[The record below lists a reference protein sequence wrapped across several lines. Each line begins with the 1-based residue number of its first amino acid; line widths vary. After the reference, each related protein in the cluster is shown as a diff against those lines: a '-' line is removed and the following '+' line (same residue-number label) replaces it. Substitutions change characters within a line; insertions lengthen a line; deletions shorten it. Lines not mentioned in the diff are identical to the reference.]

1 MTSHLHLP
9 PIHSGPLM
17 KRTRNKPRL
26 ELSRMKPTHQI
37 HWRIQTLSIQT
48 LLISVPMAR
57 LDYSAP
63 ITIFLHK
70 KIAMML
76 KRHNMMLSTIIPT
89 ITRHLISSVLNRNP
103 SHGIHT
109 LVVMIHWYH
118 YPHVM
123 ISRQLHESQP
133 DAQSS
138 RGT

>member
-1 MTSHLHLP
+1 MTSHLP
-9 PIHSGPLM
+9 PIHSGPQT

-63 ITIFLHK
+63 IKTFLHK
-70 KIAMML
+70 KITMML
-76 KRHNMMLSTIIPT
+76 QRHNNMMLSTIILM

-103 SHGIHT
+103 SHGTRT

-118 YPHVM
+118 YQHEM

>member
-9 PIHSGPLM
+9 PTHSGPQK
-17 KRTRNKPRL
+17 KRTQIKSHL

-48 LLISVPMAR
+48 LLTSVPMAR
-57 LDYSAP
+57 LDCSAP
-63 ITIFLHK
+63 IKTFLHK
-70 KIAMML
+70 KIPMML
-76 KRHNMMLSTIIPT
+76 QRHNMMLSTIIPT

-103 SHGIHT
+103 SHGTHT

-118 YPHVM
+118 YPHEM

>member
-1 MTSHLHLP
+1 MTSHLP

-17 KRTRNKPRL
+17 KRTRNKSRL

-57 LDYSAP
+57 LDCSAP
-63 ITIFLHK
+63 ITIIFLHK